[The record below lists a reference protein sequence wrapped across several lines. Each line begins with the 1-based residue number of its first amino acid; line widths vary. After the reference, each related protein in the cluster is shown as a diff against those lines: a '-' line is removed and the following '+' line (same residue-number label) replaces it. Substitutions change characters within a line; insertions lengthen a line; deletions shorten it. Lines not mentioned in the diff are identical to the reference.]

1 MIFNIF
7 LLILSLFLLIKGATL
22 STVYAAKLAES
33 FKLSKYTV
41 GFIIVAMIS
50 ILPETFIAID
60 STLEGESAFGLAT
73 LFGSNITDLTL
84 IFAIII
90 FVANRGLK
98 VETKI
103 LKNSAVYPLLLILPL
118 ILGLNGHFSRI
129 EGLALILA
137 GCIFYFFTLRDG
149 FRDTLSS
156 RKKNNRL
163 RNFLLLLFST
173 GLLLLGSHFAVN
185 SAIELAHILHI
196 NPLLIG
202 MFIVGIGTTMPEF
215 VFALKSVRKK
225 DDSLAVG
232 DILGTVLA
240 DATIV
245 VGILALINP
254 FSFPQK
260 IIYVTGVFMVVA
272 SFTLFH
278 FMLSGRSI
286 SRRES
291 YMLLALWIIFI
302 IVELYVNT

>member
-1 MIFNIF
+1 MIINII
-7 LLILSLFLLIKGATL
+7 LLIVSLLLLIKGATL

-50 ILPETFIAID
+50 ILPETFISID
-60 STLEGESAFGLAT
+60 AALEGKSAFGLAT

-84 IFAIII
+84 IFAIIVFI
-90 FVANRGLK
+90 VNRGLK

-149 FRDTLSS
+149 FNDTLSS
-156 RKKNNRL
+156 RKNNNRL
-163 RNFLLLLFST
+163 KNFLMLVFST

-196 NPLLIG
+196 SPLLIG
-202 MFIVGIGTTMPEF
+202 MFVIGIGTTMPEF
-215 VFALKSVRKK
+215 VFALKSVKKK

-254 FSFPQK
+254 FFFPQR
-260 IIYVTGVFMVVA
+260 IIYVTGVIMVIA

-278 FMLSGRSI
+278 FMLSGKAI

-291 YMLLALWIIFI
+291 YMLFALWIVFV
-302 IVELYVNT
+302 IVEFSANT